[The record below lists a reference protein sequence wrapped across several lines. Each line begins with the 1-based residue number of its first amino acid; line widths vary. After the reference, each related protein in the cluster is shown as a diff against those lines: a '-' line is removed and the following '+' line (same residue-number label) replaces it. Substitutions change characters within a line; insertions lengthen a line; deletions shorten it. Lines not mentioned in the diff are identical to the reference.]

1 MERSLVL
8 VKPDGVQRGLIG
20 EVITRLENRGLRL
33 VAARFMWVSTEL
45 AERHYAVHAGKPFYA
60 RLIEFITSSP
70 VMAMVWE
77 GPDAIAAIR
86 QTFGKTR
93 GTDADPGTLRHD
105 YALQARYNI
114 IHASD
119 SAETAAF
126 EIALWFKPEE
136 IVAWQRDIEKWIY
149 E

>member
-1 MERSLVL
+1 MEQSLVL

-45 AERHYAVHAGKPFYA
+45 AEQHYAVHAGKPFYA
-60 RLIEFITSSP
+60 PLIEFITSSP

-77 GPDAIAAIR
+77 GPDAIASIR

-93 GTDADPGTLRHD
+93 GTEADPGTLRHD
-105 YALQARYNI
+105 FALQARYNI
-114 IHASD
+114 VHASD
-119 SAETAAF
+119 SPETAEF

-136 IVAWQRDIEKWIY
+136 IVSWQRDIEKWIY

>member
-1 MERSLVL
+1 MEQSLVL

-33 VAARFMWVSTEL
+33 VAARLMWVNTEL
-45 AERHYAVHAGKPFYA
+45 AEKHYAVHAGKPFYA
-60 RLIEFITSSP
+60 PLITFITSSP

-93 GTDADPGTLRHD
+93 GSEADPGTLRHD
-105 YALQARYNI
+105 FALQARYNI
-114 IHASD
+114 VHASD
-119 SAETAAF
+119 SPETAAI

-136 IVAWQRDIEKWIY
+136 IVSWQRDIEKWIY